1 MTDEEPD
8 MGRLRQT
15 EAEMDFHHAIHDW
28 EEAAVVLYLGPDG
41 VEPPAA
47 DHEAYLTACI
57 RLWSTAE
64 RMVADVGAYTGA
76 ANTRA

>member
-8 MGRLRQT
+8 
-15 EAEMDFHHAIHDW
+15 
-28 EEAAVVLYLGPDG
+28 YLGPDG

-64 RMVADVGAYTGA
+64 RMVADVGARIGA